1 MGLFFLY
8 ILVHTA
14 CYALCVRN
22 EFYLSVS
29 YQDMEEDAVPE
40 IRKDHFEEAMRYA
53 RRSVTDNDIRKYEMF
68 AQKLQTSRGVNQFK
82 WGGEGVGRDG
92 GRKEAWMHNIQSEKF
107 FEHLSRFDVNEM
119 YVSSACFKTSW
130 TF

>member
-1 MGLFFLY
+1 MICAKNALCQPLPIAPKHQYGVMGLFFLY

-14 CYALCVRN
+14 CYALCVLN

-53 RRSVTDNDIRKYEMF
+53 RRSVTDNDISKYEMF
-68 AQKLQTSRGVNQFK
+68 AQKLQTSRGFNQFK
-82 WGGEGVGRDG
+82 
-92 GRKEAWMHNIQSEKF
+92 
-107 FEHLSRFDVNEM
+107 
-119 YVSSACFKTSW
+119 
-130 TF
+130 